1 MNDTTLM
8 SVSEKLRTIDIKIEQ
23 INAQS
28 ILHRETVNISAIQL
42 GNDF

>member
-1 MNDTTLM
+1 M
-8 SVSEKLRTIDIKIEQ
+8 SVSEKLGTIDIKIEQ

-28 ILHRETVNISAIQL
+28 ILNRETVNISALQL